1 MILEKEIRSK
11 IQQDYLFISGKI
23 KINSTYFIEKI
34 EESIKT
40 SGMEFTTN
48 VKGFMTPWD
57 YFVGDDKFLEVLLP
71 IMDKLDEYGLLKFEI
86 KEAWGL
92 KEGFGQF
99 TMIHNHLPCY
109 LSGVLY
115 LNDHNQKLEFT
126 DINTFITPEEGRFVV
141 FSSFL
146 NHKAKRNTVE
156 KPKYAIAFNCHNMDL
171 V

>member
-1 MILEKEIRSK
+1 MILDKEIRSK
-11 IQQDYLFISGKI
+11 ILQDYLFISGKV
-23 KINSTYFIEKI
+23 KINQSYFIEKI
-34 EESIKT
+34 EQSIKT

-48 VKGFMTPWD
+48 VKGYMTPWD

-71 IMDKLDEYGLLKFEI
+71 VFDKLDEYKLLKYEL

-92 KEGFGQF
+92 KEGWAHF
-99 TMIHNHLPCY
+99 TTIHNHLPCY

-115 LNDHNQKLEFT
+115 LNDHPQKLDFP
-126 DINTFITPEEGRFVV
+126 DINESIIPEEGRFVM

-146 NHKAKRNTVE
+146 NHKAKRNVIE
-156 KPKYAIAFNCHNMDL
+156 KAKYAIAFNCHNMDL